1 MAPFVLLEALAASIC
16 IYYPDR
22 LPCEA
27 PPESHPAYPFPN
39 LRLAPP
45 VSARESL
52 PGPIAPIAQ
61 LNPER
66 VFALIDRVLPFE
78 VCLYHQVL
86 PIEIQGDQIVLGI
99 ASEAADLSYV
109 QRMLAHLHY
118 RLVYQ
123 PIDLATQQQLLSAF
137 LSHDYQRKAE
147 GYVEPTAP
155 LSPTVMV
162 PGGGFDHPSSPDPLQ
177 RPSPI
182 DGASIAGP
190 DDGAAEA
197 VGYPTIEVSDCL
209 VELQPL
215 SPPADRVDSPTSDS
229 PSTEGPDS
237 ADPIEDLL
245 DRPFLDQ
252 TSTPSPL
259 LATQI
264 TPQSAIVLGD
274 WPMDDR
280 DSANQFP
287 ECAPVLTDT
296 AIVTPPS
303 QATAHPEQSDSYQ
316 KEELGEPPRSLSLA
330 SDRASEQPMDTVTN
344 YAVVT
349 TSDLGTEAVSTDLP
363 AELAQLEQ
371 ALVQA
376 LERPTSAAHAEVP
389 SASEIEAA
397 WVHPTASVPLEW
409 VDLNPSPLSLHT
421 RYDDR
426 PLSELGGLPPRSL
439 MQELLQRA
447 IEGGI
452 GRLYFDRPELDRARI
467 LCSRDGILQAAL
479 DPLPPSTF
487 QGVIDELKLLAN
499 LPLLPP
505 VGKARQ
511 VEIERIYRN
520 ELLLL
525 RLRIAP
531 GRLGEEATLQ
541 VLRGAALK
549 FHQRQQLTKLSQ
561 DAIDLTRQLQKKL
574 AEMQVRASLSQDFNP
589 RAQELAQLQVA
600 VQRLVERLAGWRS

>member
-1 MAPFVLLEALAASIC
+1 M
-16 IYYPDR
+16 
-22 LPCEA
+22 
-27 PPESHPAYPFPN
+27 
-39 LRLAPP
+39 
-45 VSARESL
+45 SARESL
-52 PGPIAPIAQ
+52 PGPIAPIAPIAQ
-61 LNPER
+61 LDPER

-86 PIEIQGDQIVLGI
+86 PIEIQGDRIVLGVVS
-99 ASEAADLSYV
+99 ATADLSYV

-118 RLVYQ
+118 QLVYQ
-123 PIDLATQQQLLSAF
+123 PIELAAQQQLLSAF
-137 LSHDYQRKAE
+137 LSHDYHRKAG
-147 GYVEPTAP
+147 GYVEPNASLQPPPTPIEPADSDQQP
-155 LSPTVMV
+155 ASDTTHSSSLGHGTLSAGTDHD
-162 PGGGFDHPSSPDPLQ
+162 GTDTGFYPS
-177 RPSPI
+177 
-182 DGASIAGP
+182 
-190 DDGAAEA
+190 
-197 VGYPTIEVSDCL
+197 IEVSDCL
-209 VELQPL
+209 VALQPSAAMPDTEL
-215 SPPADRVDSPTSDS
+215 ADLAELAAGSTDRADSPAATPPDVLETVVNLPPTIHSSVALPSRGPQGPQPDPIAFSDWNSEDWDSDDPSPESPQTITDTVIAPPPSPASGHPDPLKQSQKGELGKQPHS
-229 PSTEGPDS
+229 PSP
-237 ADPIEDLL
+237 
-245 DRPFLDQ
+245 
-252 TSTPSPL
+252 TP
-259 LATQI
+259 
-264 TPQSAIVLGD
+264 
-274 WPMDDR
+274 
-280 DSANQFP
+280 
-287 ECAPVLTDT
+287 
-296 AIVTPPS
+296 
-303 QATAHPEQSDSYQ
+303 
-316 KEELGEPPRSLSLA
+316 
-330 SDRASEQPMDTVTN
+330 DRAPERPMDTFTD

-349 TSDLGTEAVSTDLP
+349 TSDLGAEMVSLSTDLP

-376 LERPTSAAHAEVP
+376 LERPTSAARAIVP
-389 SASEIEAA
+389 SASEIEAV
-397 WVHPTASVPLEW
+397 WGSPTVSAPLEW
-409 VDLNPSPLSLHT
+409 VDLNPSPLVLHT

-452 GRLYFDRPELDRARI
+452 GRLYFDRPEPDRARI

-511 VEIERIYRN
+511 VEIERIYRS

-549 FHQRQQLTKLSQ
+549 FHQRQQLAKLSQ

-589 RAQELAQLQVA
+589 RSQDLAQLQVA